1 MAEQSTPE
9 ARSSEGRR
17 AGALSVLVGPRGY
30 GITLVVGLVGA
41 VAAVVGVARPWVSA
55 TAVVEGL
62 PTIDVSADGSSLAPI
77 AAALGFVLLA
87 GFGAVVATRGWVRR
101 LLGVVIVVCAVVVL
115 VSALALP
122 SGDEVLTDALSAKG
136 WQGGDYDTGRE
147 PWVLVTAV
155 GALLSGAAGLA
166 VVRFGSVWPAMGS
179 RYDAPTARADDARQA
194 EPGRSTSEADLW
206 QAIDRGQDP
215 TRDSATR
222 GGAADPGTPQ

>member
-1 MAEQSTPE
+1 MAD
-9 ARSSEGRR
+9 RSAAEPGPSAGRR
-17 AGALSVLVGPRGY
+17 SGPISWLGGTRGY
-30 GITLVVGLVGA
+30 GITLVTGLAGA
-41 VAAVVGVARPWVSA
+41 VAAVVGVSRPWVSA

-62 PTIDVSADGSSLAPI
+62 PTIEVSADGSSLAPL

-115 VSALALP
+115 VSAVALP

-155 GALLSGAAGLA
+155 GALVSGAAGLA
-166 VVRFGSVWPAMGS
+166 VALFGAGWPAMGS
-179 RYDAPTARADDARQA
+179 RYDAPTARSDDAQPG
-194 EPGRSTSEADLW
+194 EPARSPSEADLW

-215 TRDSATR
+215 TGDSATR